1 MLHVTSPA
9 LRGIAGAALVPLVLV
24 AAGSGSRA
32 SGVRSGQVSR
42 AAAESPPGVL
52 AYIIPQQQPDQSS
65 LLTLLRILADRGVE
79 IRRALAP
86 FASGRVRYSAGAYIV
101 LGSQANA
108 SAAATVL
115 GPPGAGGHGVPNAS
129 SPATDSVAPGLPAL
143 LGVGVAT
150 VRDSFPIPVTP
161 PVTVRPAQY
170 VTPAGFGDSARR
182 VVGVYVPAVAGRP
195 VAWTRATMERF
206 GVRYAPVAASALAAG
221 DVLRERYDAMLLP
234 DGGATAFASLDG
246 SGLRAFIAAGGTI
259 VAVGSGAKW
268 AIRAFRLPGRFDDI
282 AAGGTGTGTGTGT
295 SDGAGDDS
303 ALVRVAIDRG
313 SPVAADM
320 VAHALGWVAGG
331 PATVF
336 TPDTAHARVVARY
349 DASEVAAGPADVAR
363 SYDGAAAIVDVPQGH
378 GRVVLFGFDPAYRGV
393 SLATLPL
400 LWGAL
405 RLRGP

>member
-1 MLHVTSPA
+1 MLRVKCPG
-9 LRGIAGAALVPLVLV
+9 LRGMAGAALAPLAVPLAVMT
-24 AAGSGSRA
+24 AASGFRA
-32 SGVRSGQVSR
+32 SGIRTHYVSR
-42 AAAESPPGVL
+42 PAAESPPGVL
-52 AYIIPQQQPDQSS
+52 AYIIPEQQPDQAS
-65 LLTLLRILADRGVE
+65 LLTLLHVLADRGVE

-115 GPPGAGGHGVPNAS
+115 GPPAAAEHRVPNGS

-143 LGVGVAT
+143 LGVGVAA

-161 PVTVRPAQY
+161 PVTLRPAQY
-170 VTPAGFGDSARR
+170 VTPAGLGDSARR

-221 DVLRERYDAMLLP
+221 DALRGRFDVVLLP
-234 DGGATAFASLDG
+234 DGGAAAFANLEG
-246 SGLRAFIAAGGTI
+246 SGLRAFMDAGGTI

-282 AAGGTGTGTGTGT
+282 AAAGT
-295 SDGAGDDS
+295 GDDS

-313 SPVAADM
+313 SPIVSDM
-320 VAHALGWVAGG
+320 VAHALGWVADG

-336 TPDTAHARVVARY
+336 TPDTAHTRVVARF
-349 DASEVAAGPADVAR
+349 DASEVASGSRDIAR

>member
-9 LRGIAGAALVPLVLV
+9 LRGIAGAALAPLAVV
-24 AAGSGSRA
+24 AAASGIHGSGI
-32 SGVRSGQVSR
+32 RSGHVPR
-42 AAAESPPGVL
+42 PGAESPPGVL
-52 AYIIPQQQPDQSS
+52 AYIIPQQQPDQAS
-65 LLTLLRILADRGVE
+65 LLTLLQVLADRGVE

-108 SAAATVL
+108 SAAAMVL
-115 GPPGAGGHGVPNAS
+115 GPPSAADHGVAKNAS
-129 SPATDSVAPGLPAL
+129 PPATDSVAPGLPAL
-143 LGVGVAT
+143 LGVGVAA

-161 PVTVRPAQY
+161 PVTLRRAQY
-170 VTPAGFGDSARR
+170 VTPAGLGDSAPR
-182 VVGVYVPAVAGRP
+182 VVGVYVPASAGRP
-195 VAWTRATMERF
+195 VAWTRTTMERF

-221 DVLRERYDAMLLP
+221 DALRQRYDVVLLP
-234 DGGATAFASLDG
+234 DGGAAAFASLNG
-246 SGLRAFIAAGGTI
+246 SGLRAFIDAGGTI

-282 AAGGTGTGTGTGT
+282 AAAGTGDGT
-295 SDGAGDDS
+295 GDDS
-303 ALVRVAIDRG
+303 ALMRVAIDRR
-313 SPVAADM
+313 SPMAAGM

-336 TPDTAHARVVARY
+336 TPDTAHTQVVARY
-349 DASEVAAGPADVAR
+349 DASEVALGSPDVAR
-363 SYDGAAAIVDVPQGH
+363 SYDGAAAIVDVPQRH